1 MRFTPTLVSFLSA
14 LSALATAQSANGN
27 DVGNLS
33 QYATA
38 LPSGALN
45 SALADPQVSAIA
57 NGDGASIL
65 SNTAVQSLLA
75 NPSAFSALATNTAA
89 AASLANQI
97 TGGGSGPAM
106 TGTAMTASANSP
118 SSTGGAGHLVN
129 PGMGLGAAV
138 VLGAAGLL

>member
-1 MRFTPTLVSFLSA
+1 MRFTQASVCLLSA
-14 LSALATAQSANGN
+14 LSALATAQSADGN

-38 LPSGALN
+38 LPSGVLN
-45 SALADPQVSAIA
+45 SALADPQASAIV
-57 NGDGASIL
+57 NGGGASIL

-75 NPSAFSALATNTAA
+75 NPAALSALSTNTAA

-97 TGGGSGPAM
+97 TGGASGPSM
-106 TGTAMTASANSP
+106 TGSAMTATANSP
-118 SSTGGAGHLVN
+118 SSTGGAGNLVN